1 MLSIGEVLS
10 RAARQNAKTVK
21 AGVIFNEHM
30 LTALQT
36 RRHVDVLG
44 RWFEFI
50 HHDQLLDRIQQP
62 RGKPFCL
69 LTFDDG
75 KRSGYTDTAP
85 ELERLGVPA
94 VFYVTTRFLSEGTPL
109 WFDRYEKLRASLGF
123 DPVGLEPSTVKEI
136 PLALINERVDR
147 AYAKYGVSFDMESD
161 DLRPMSWDDAR
172 DLMRRGF
179 TIGAHGLRHAIL
191 TRESEFEALGDI
203 QQCIGDVS
211 SELGTQCRTFAF
223 PNGNY
228 TARLALHALRCG
240 VETVMTTEPLWADNQ
255 FPPWRLPRIQLFGAQ
270 TQLKIYLKLVA
281 AAGRWLANPDGT
293 GRLHRNILRQD
304 RHSMHRHS

>member
-1 MLSIGEVLS
+1 
-10 RAARQNAKTVK
+10 
-21 AGVIFNEHM
+21 
-30 LTALQT
+30 
-36 RRHVDVLG
+36 
-44 RWFEFI
+44 
-50 HHDQLLDRIQQP
+50 
-62 RGKPFCL
+62 
-69 LTFDDG
+69 
-75 KRSGYTDTAP
+75 
-85 ELERLGVPA
+85 
-94 VFYVTTRFLSEGTPL
+94 
-109 WFDRYEKLRASLGF
+109 LGF
-123 DPVGLEPSTVKEI
+123 DPVGLEPRTVKEI

-147 AYAKYGVSFDMESD
+147 AYAKYGVSFDIESD
-161 DLRPMSWDDAR
+161 DFRPMSWDEAR

-191 TRESEFEALGDI
+191 TRESESEALRDI

-240 VETVMTTEPLWADNQ
+240 VETVMTTEPLWTDKH

-281 AAGRWLANPDGT
+281 AASRWLANPDGT
-293 GRLHRNILRQD
+293 GRLHRNIFRQD
-304 RHSMHRHS
+304 RLSIHGGP